1 MSDSGLG
8 FSVKRFVIFIVACAI
23 ITLVFEGM
31 SDVGGSMIK
40 GQVSRTTSKFH
51 PEKNVGDRI
60 KPVFVLEDKTAVAS
74 ADNSSD
80 DSVVDSWNAADSC
93 EQVIEGNDMLQFNL
107 KEMKVSTACDSV
119 TVTLKHT
126 GVMAA
131 EVMGHNWVL
140 TTDSDFMPVATAAA
154 GAGLEN
160 NYVPVEDDRVLSAT
174 SIIGGGEETSVT
186 FSIGSLSAG
195 DDYTFFC
202 SFPGHYAIMKGSFK
216 VIA

>member
-80 DSVVDSWNAADSC
+80 DSVVYSWNAADSC

-107 KEMKVSTACDSV
+107 KEMKVSAACDSV

-160 NYVPVEDDRVLSAT
+160 NYVPVGDDRVLSAT

>member
-107 KEMKVSTACDSV
+107 KEMKVSAACDNV

-131 EVMGHNWVL
+131 EIMGHNWVL

-160 NYVPVEDDRVLSAT
+160 NYVPVGDDRVLSAT

>member
-1 MSDSGLG
+1 MSDSGIG

-23 ITLVFEGM
+23 IILVFEGM
-31 SDVGGSMIK
+31 SDAGGSMIK

-74 ADNSSD
+74 ADKSSD
-80 DSVVDSWNAADSC
+80 VSVVDSWNAADSC

-107 KEMKVSTACDSV
+107 KEMKVSAACDSV

-160 NYVPVEDDRVLSAT
+160 NYVPVGDDRVLSAT

>member
-51 PEKNVGDRI
+51 PEKNVVDRI

-107 KEMKVSTACDSV
+107 KEMKVSAACDSV

-131 EVMGHNWVL
+131 EIMGHNWVL

-160 NYVPVEDDRVLSAT
+160 NYVPVGDDRVLSAT